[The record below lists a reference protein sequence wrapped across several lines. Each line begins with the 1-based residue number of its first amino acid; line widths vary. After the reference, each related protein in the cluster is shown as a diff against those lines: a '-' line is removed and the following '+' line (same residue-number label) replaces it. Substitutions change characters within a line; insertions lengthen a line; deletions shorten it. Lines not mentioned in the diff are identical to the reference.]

1 MLYQQQEYLPSIVS
15 ERPTDVEQRA
25 KLQRGTLV
33 DQWVLVGRFLGVM
46 AVTGDVIT
54 QPTESTQS
62 SLVPY
67 YTHIRNTTTG
77 GVA

>member
-33 DQWVLVGRFLGVM
+33 DQ
-46 AVTGDVIT
+46 
-54 QPTESTQS
+54 
-62 SLVPY
+62 
-67 YTHIRNTTTG
+67 
-77 GVA
+77 